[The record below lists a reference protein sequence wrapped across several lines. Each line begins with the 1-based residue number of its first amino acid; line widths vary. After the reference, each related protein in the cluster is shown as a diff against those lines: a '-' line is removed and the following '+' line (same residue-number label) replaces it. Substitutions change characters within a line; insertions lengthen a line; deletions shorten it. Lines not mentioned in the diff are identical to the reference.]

1 MSAGQRKGAR
11 RGMPGVSIRLLGPFE
26 VRLPDRTV
34 QIASKRQRALLASL
48 ALQPGRIVSVEVL
61 TERIWGAD
69 LPSSPR
75 EAVQNN
81 VHRLRR
87 LLGPEQGGLV
97 RNVVDGYVLDVGP
110 DQVDASRF
118 AGLVRDAERAAVD
131 EPERARELLRAALEL
146 WRGEPLGDVASD
158 SLQRD
163 HAPALTERYLAA
175 VERRIDLDLAL
186 GDRAPS
192 TLIAELRVLTSRF
205 PVREPLWE
213 RLLTVLIAD
222 RRQAEALEAYESVR
236 KIVADTLGAD
246 PSAALRRLHRQLLD
260 GGPEPERVTPR
271 QLPPAPAGFAGRTA
285 ELGALDEKL
294 GRWSGSGLAL
304 VAIHGVGGAGKSAL
318 AVHWARLRQDRFSD
332 GQLYLDLHGYGP
344 GRPVTAEAALGRLLR
359 SIGTPPDRV
368 PNDVGE
374 AAALLRTLLAGRRML
389 LLLDNAHD
397 AEHVRSLLPGS
408 DCFVIVTSRSD
419 LRGLAARDGAHR
431 LALRELPDDDALALL
446 TTAIPWHRA
455 EAEPDALAELARL
468 CGRLPLALRIAAE
481 LGSQYPDRSLADLVD
496 DLRQRRSP
504 LDALA
509 DSDPG
514 ADLRTVFSWSYD
526 LLPPDLARAFSHLGC
541 YPGSDIGLPGAA
553 ALLDVAP
560 ATARDLLDRLAAVHL
575 LERHRPGRYRLHDL
589 LREYAGERLAADRP
603 EAGAAAL
610 RRVLDWY
617 LRAAGKAR
625 IALGFSRPI
634 SLTGSVGETAVPL
647 PDLPDSGA
655 ASEWFETERSTL
667 VAAVVAAADH
677 GLPDHGWQLASEIRD
692 FLDRARYFPDWLAAG
707 RSGLE
712 CAEQLGDPLAGYQAA
727 FVLGGAY
734 SITGAYEEAD
744 ATLRQA
750 LRNAERLG
758 DTAKISRA
766 LSLLGLV
773 WQRAEDYDRALAYHR
788 QAEVAARPEPYA
800 VVRAHALLNYGA
812 TQIVAGRCADAL
824 GNTREALEIYQE
836 HGLELQE
843 ACAWTNLAAAYQGTA
858 DYPTALDH
866 CDKALAISLRLAD
879 VSGQVES
886 LTTQGEIQLAMG
898 RPDAA
903 RASWEEARGLLRPAD
918 PNHARLDQLLR
929 GLSC

>member
-1 MSAGQRKGAR
+1 
-11 RGMPGVSIRLLGPFE
+11 MPEVSIRLLGPFE

-34 QIASKRQRALLASL
+34 TIASKRQRALLASL
-48 ALQPGRIVSVEVL
+48 ALPPGRVVPVDVL

-87 LLGPEQGGLV
+87 LLGPEFGGLV
-97 RNVVDGYVLDVGP
+97 RNVVDGYLLDVDP

-118 AGLVRDAERAAVD
+118 DRLVRAAEQATD
-131 EPERARELLRAALEL
+131 EPGRARELLRAALEL

-158 SLQRD
+158 SLERD
-163 HAPALTERYLAA
+163 HAPALTELHLAA

-186 GDRAPS
+186 GDRPPS
-192 TLIAELRVLTSRF
+192 AMIAELRVLTARF
-205 PVREPLWE
+205 PVRESLWE
-213 RLLTVLIAD
+213 RLLTVLITD

-236 KIVADTLGAD
+236 NTLAHTLGAD
-246 PSAALRRLHRQLLD
+246 PSARLRRLHRQLLA
-260 GGPEPERVTPR
+260 GSPEPERVTPR

-285 ELGALDEKL
+285 ELAALDEHL
-294 GRWSGSGLAL
+294 ERWSGSGFAL
-304 VAIHGVGGAGKSAL
+304 VAVHGVGGAGKTAL

-359 SIGTPPDRV
+359 AIGTPPDRV
-368 PNDVGE
+368 PNDAGE

-397 AEHVRSLLPGS
+397 AEHVRPLLPGS
-408 DCFVIVTSRSD
+408 HCFVIVTSRSD

-431 LALRELPDDDALALL
+431 VALRELPDADAMALL
-446 TTAIPWHRA
+446 TAAIPRHRA
-455 EAEPDALAELARL
+455 EAEPGALAELALL

-481 LGSQYPDRSLADLVD
+481 LGSQHPDRSLAELVD

-526 LLPPDLARAFSHLGC
+526 LLPPDLARAFTHLGC

-553 ALLDVAP
+553 ALLDVVP
-560 ATARDLLDRLAAVHL
+560 AEARALLDRLAAVHL
-575 LERHRPGRYRLHDL
+575 LEARRPGRYRLHDL
-589 LREYAGERLAADRP
+589 LREYAAERLAADRP
-603 EAGAAAL
+603 EAGGAAL

-617 LRAAGKAR
+617 VRAATEAR
-625 IALGFSRPI
+625 SALGFSRP
-634 SLTGSVGETAVPL
+634 VPL
-647 PDLPDSGA
+647 SRGIGESTVPMPALPSSGA
-655 ASEWFETERSTL
+655 ATEWFETERSTL
-667 VAAVVAAADH
+667 VAAVGAAADN
-677 GLPDHGWQLASEIRD
+677 GLPDHGWQLAVEIRD
-692 FLDRARYFPDWLAAG
+692 FLDRSRYFADWLAAG

-712 CAEQLGDPLAGYQAA
+712 CAEKLDDPLAGYQAA

-734 SITGAYEEAD
+734 SNTGAYHEAD
-744 ATLRQA
+744 ATLREA
-750 LRNAERLG
+750 LRHAERLG
-758 DTAKISRA
+758 DPAKTSRA
-766 LSLLGLV
+766 LSVLGLV
-773 WQRAEDYDRALAYHR
+773 WQRAEDFDRALACHR
-788 QAEVAARPEPYA
+788 QAEIAARPAASA
-800 VVRAHALLNYGA
+800 VARAHALLNYGA
-812 TQIVAGRCADAL
+812 TEILAGYCAEAL
-824 GNTREALEIYQE
+824 GHTREALEIYQE

-843 ACAWTNLAAAYQGTA
+843 ACALTNLAAAYEGTA
-858 DYPTALDH
+858 EYPTALDH
-866 CDKALAISLRLAD
+866 CQKALVISLRLAD

-886 LTTQGEIQLAMG
+886 LTTRGEIQLAMG
-898 RPDAA
+898 RPDDA
-903 RASWEEARGLLRPAD
+903 RASWEEARALLRPAD
-918 PNHARLDQLLR
+918 PNYARLDQLLK
-929 GLSC
+929 GLGC

>member
-1 MSAGQRKGAR
+1 MAQGKE
-11 RGMPGVSIRLLGPFE
+11 RGGVPEISIRLLGPFE

-34 QIASKRQRALLASL
+34 RIASKRQRALLASL
-48 ALQPGRIVSVEVL
+48 ALSPGRVVPVDVL

-87 LLGPEQGGLV
+87 LLGPELGGLV
-97 RNVVDGYVLDVGP
+97 RNVAGGYMLDVGP

-118 AGLVRDAERAAVD
+118 DRLVRAGEQATDG
-131 EPERARELLRAALEL
+131 EPARAREPLRAALEL

-175 VERRIDLDLAL
+175 VERRIDLDLTL

-192 TLIAELRVLTSRF
+192 TLIAELRVLTARF
-205 PVREPLWE
+205 PVRESLWE

-236 KIVADTLGAD
+236 NTLADTLGAD
-246 PSAALRRLHRQLLD
+246 PSAQLQSLHRRLLTGD
-260 GGPEPERVTPR
+260 PEPERVTPR
-271 QLPPAPAGFAGRTA
+271 QLPPAPTGFAGRTA
-285 ELGALDEKL
+285 ELAALDEQL
-294 GRWSGSGLAL
+294 DRWSGGGLVL
-304 VAIHGVGGAGKSAL
+304 VAVHGVGGAGKTAL

-332 GQLYLDLHGYGP
+332 GQLHLDLHGYGP

-368 PNDVGE
+368 PDDAGE

-397 AEHVRSLLPGS
+397 AEHVRPLLPGS
-408 DCFVIVTSRSD
+408 HCFVIVTSRSD

-431 LALRELPDDDALALL
+431 VALRELAAADALALL
-446 TTAIPWHRA
+446 TAAIPRHRA
-455 EAEPDALAELARL
+455 EAEPGALAELARL

-481 LGSQYPDRSLADLVD
+481 LGSQHPDRSLAELVD

-526 LLPPDLARAFSHLGC
+526 LLPPELARAFSHLGC

-560 ATARDLLDRLAAVHL
+560 AAARALLDRLAAVHL
-575 LERHRPGRYRLHDL
+575 LEAYRPGRYRLHDL
-589 LREYAGERLAADRP
+589 LGEYAAERLAADRP

-617 LRAAGKAR
+617 VRAANEGRA
-625 IALGFSRPI
+625 ALGFSQPVPI
-634 SLTGSVGETAVPL
+634 SRGIGATAVPL
-647 PDLPDSGA
+647 PALSGSGA
-655 ASEWFETERSTL
+655 GLEWFEAERGTL
-667 VAAVVAAADH
+667 VAAVGAAVGH
-677 GLPDHGWQLASEIRD
+677 GLPDHGWQLAVAMRD
-692 FLDRARYFPDWLAAG
+692 FLDRSRYLEDWLAVG

-712 CAEQLGDPLAGYQAA
+712 CARKLGDPLAGYQAA

-734 SITGAYEEAD
+734 SRTGAYDDAD
-744 ATLRQA
+744 ATLRDA
-750 LRNAERLG
+750 LRHAEQLG
-758 DTAKISRA
+758 DPAKMSRA
-766 LSLLGLV
+766 LSVLGVL
-773 WQRAEDYDRALAYHR
+773 WQRAEDYDRALACHR
-788 QAEVAARPEPYA
+788 QAEIAARPA
-800 VVRAHALLNYGA
+800 ANTAVRAHALLNYGA
-812 TQIVAGRCADAL
+812 VEILAGRYADAMEH
-824 GNTREALEIYQE
+824 TRAALEIYQE
-836 HGLELQE
+836 QGLELQE
-843 ACAWTNLAAAYQGTA
+843 SCALANLAAAHQGTGE
-858 DYPTALDH
+858 YTTALEY
-866 CDKALAISLRLAD
+866 CRMALEITLRVAD
-879 VSGQVES
+879 VSGQVEV
-886 LTTQGEIQLAMG
+886 LTTRGEIQLAMG
-898 RPDAA
+898 RQDAA
-903 RASWEEARGLLRPAD
+903 RDSWEEARGLLRPTD
-918 PNHARLDQLLR
+918 PSYARLDLLLK
-929 GLSC
+929 GLGC

>member
-1 MSAGQRKGAR
+1 
-11 RGMPGVSIRLLGPFE
+11 MPEVSIRLLGPFE

-34 QIASKRQRALLASL
+34 RIASKRQRALLASL
-48 ALQPGRIVSVEVL
+48 AVLPGRVVPVDVL
-61 TERIWGAD
+61 IERIWGAD

-87 LLGPEQGGLV
+87 LLGPEFGGLV
-97 RNVVDGYVLDVGP
+97 RNVVDGYLLDVDP

-118 AGLVRDAERAAVD
+118 DRLVRAAEQATDD
-131 EPERARELLRAALEL
+131 EPGRARELLRDALEL

-158 SLQRD
+158 SLERD

-175 VERRIDLDLAL
+175 VERRLDLDLAL

-192 TLIAELRVLTSRF
+192 AMIAELRVLTARF
-205 PVREPLWE
+205 PVRESLWE

-236 KIVADTLGAD
+236 NTLADTLGAD
-246 PSAALRRLHRQLLD
+246 PSARLQRLHRRLLA
-260 GGPEPERVTPR
+260 GSPEPERVTPR

-285 ELGALDEKL
+285 ELAALDEHL
-294 GRWSGSGLAL
+294 DRWSGSGLAL
-304 VAIHGVGGAGKSAL
+304 VAVHGVGGAGKTAL

-359 SIGTPPDRV
+359 AIGTPADRV
-368 PNDVGE
+368 PNDAGE
-374 AAALLRTLLAGRRML
+374 AAALLRTLLVGRRML

-397 AEHVRSLLPGS
+397 AEHVRPLLPGS
-408 DCFVIVTSRSD
+408 HCFVIVTSRSD

-431 LALRELPDDDALALL
+431 VALRELPDADAMALL
-446 TTAIPWHRA
+446 TAAIPRHRA
-455 EAEPDALAELARL
+455 EAEPDALAELALL

-481 LGSQYPDRSLADLVD
+481 LGSQHPDRSLAELVD

-526 LLPPDLARAFSHLGC
+526 LLPPDLARAFTHLGC

-553 ALLDVAP
+553 ALLDVVP
-560 ATARDLLDRLAAVHL
+560 AAARALLDRLAAVHL
-575 LERHRPGRYRLHDL
+575 LEARRPGRYRLHDL
-589 LREYAGERLAADRP
+589 LREYAAERLAADRS

-617 LRAAGKAR
+617 VRAANEAR

-634 SLTGSVGETAVPL
+634 PLSRGIGESAVPL
-647 PDLPDSGA
+647 PALPSSGA
-655 ASEWFETERSTL
+655 ATEWFETERSTL
-667 VAAVVAAADH
+667 VAAVGAAADH
-677 GLPDHGWQLASEIRD
+677 GLPDHGWQLAVEIRD
-692 FLDRARYFPDWLAAG
+692 FLDRSRYFADWLAAG

-712 CAEQLGDPLAGYQAA
+712 CAEELGDPLAGYQAA

-734 SITGAYEEAD
+734 SVTGAYDEAD
-744 ATLRQA
+744 ATLREA
-750 LRNAERLG
+750 LRHAERLG
-758 DTAKISRA
+758 DPAKTSRA
-766 LSLLGLV
+766 LSVLGLV
-773 WQRAEDYDRALAYHR
+773 WQRAEDFDRALACHR
-788 QAEVAARPEPYA
+788 EAEIAARPAASA

-812 TQIVAGRCADAL
+812 TEILAGRCADAL
-824 GNTREALEIYQE
+824 GHTREALEIYQE

-843 ACAWTNLAAAYQGTA
+843 ACALTNLAAACEGTA
-858 DYPTALDH
+858 EYPTALEH
-866 CDKALAISLRLAD
+866 CRQALVISLRLAD
-879 VSGQVES
+879 VSGQVEA
-886 LTTQGEIQLAMG
+886 LTTRGEIQLAMG
-898 RPDAA
+898 RPDDA
-903 RASWEEARGLLRPAD
+903 RASWEEARALLRPAD
-918 PNHARLDQLLR
+918 PNYARLDQLLR
-929 GLSC
+929 GLGC